1 MWHLA
6 PLSALAGGEMGANL
20 DLGGLSSRTRGSRV
34 TGERGG
40 GAQKNGSFKSVSNLA
55 RLSMGIKHAL
65 GRVR

>member
-6 PLSALAGGEMGANL
+6 PLSALAGGEMGANP

-34 TGERGG
+34 TGEVG

-65 GRVR
+65 GHVR